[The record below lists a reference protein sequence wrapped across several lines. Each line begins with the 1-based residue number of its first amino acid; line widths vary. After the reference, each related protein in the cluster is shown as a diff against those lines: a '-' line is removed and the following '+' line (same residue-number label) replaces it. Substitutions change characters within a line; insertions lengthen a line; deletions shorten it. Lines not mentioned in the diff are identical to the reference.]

1 MARIIYDLASRGK
14 GFYHIYTELDF
25 WDARAVLQGLARV
38 KRNFGTSPPGDQYP
52 TQVVVEDFSSKV
64 KGEIEKRLR
73 RAIPSPPRHLIVQ
86 SIIFSGKFEFDRR
99 KYYPD
104 RWSQGRVVFFTRKRL
119 PMNQPVI
126 NSPYKWVELSINGN
140 TVIIKQHKGV
150 RPDASE
156 MGGKKGKTE
165 AFGPSC
171 F

>member
-14 GFYHIYTELDF
+14 GFYHIYTDLDF
-25 WDARAVLQGLARV
+25 WDARGVLKGLAKV

-52 TQVVVEDFSSKV
+52 TQVVVENLSSKV
-64 KGEIEKRLR
+64 RGEIEKRLK

-86 SIIFSGKFEFDRR
+86 SIIFSGKYEFDRR

-104 RWSQGRVVFFTRKRL
+104 RWPPERVVFFTRKRL

-126 NSPYKWVELSINGN
+126 NSPYKWVELSIRGN
-140 TVIIKQHKGV
+140 TLTIQQRKGV
-150 RPDASE
+150 RPETAE
-156 MGGKKGKTE
+156 TAGKKDHT
-165 AFGPSC
+165 ATFGPAC